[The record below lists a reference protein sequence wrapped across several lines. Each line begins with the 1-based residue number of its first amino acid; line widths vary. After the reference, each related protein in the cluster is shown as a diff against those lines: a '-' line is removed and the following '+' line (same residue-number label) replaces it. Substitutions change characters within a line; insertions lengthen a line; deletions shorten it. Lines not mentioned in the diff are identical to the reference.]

1 MRVVSWLLDR
11 VAGKPSAP
19 PVCDVV
25 LDARLTVRGLKPTVA
40 ERAALRARKAARQAG
55 GAR

>member
-1 MRVVSWLLDR
+1 MRVVSRLLDR
-11 VAGKPSAP
+11 VAGCPSSP
-19 PVCDVV
+19 PVSDAV
-25 LDARLTVRGLKPTVA
+25 LDARPTVRGLKPTVA